1 MTTPFPDP
9 LFYPCCWESEWRDLI
24 TAPFN
29 KDLILFLFFLLQMP
43 MNQRVTLSTE
53 FNLIILKG
61 IFIIKQVNLLKK
73 YLDYE

>member
-1 MTTPFPDP
+1 
-9 LFYPCCWESEWRDLI
+9 
-24 TAPFN
+24 
-29 KDLILFLFFLLQMP
+29 MP

>member
-1 MTTPFPDP
+1 
-9 LFYPCCWESEWRDLI
+9 
-24 TAPFN
+24 
-29 KDLILFLFFLLQMP
+29 

-73 YLDYE
+73 KKISIMNNGKPGRQSRKSFSLKEDLFRFVYQALGKVPLVERDSIN

>member
-1 MTTPFPDP
+1 
-9 LFYPCCWESEWRDLI
+9 
-24 TAPFN
+24 
-29 KDLILFLFFLLQMP
+29 MP
-43 MNQRVTLSTE
+43 MNQKVTLGTE